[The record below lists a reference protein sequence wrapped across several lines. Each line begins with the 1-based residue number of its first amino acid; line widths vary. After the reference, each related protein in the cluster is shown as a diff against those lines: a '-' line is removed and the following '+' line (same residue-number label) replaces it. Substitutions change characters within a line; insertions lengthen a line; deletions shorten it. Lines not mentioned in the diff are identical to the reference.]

1 MTLTSD
7 DRDGTRTFAALF
19 DGICGNVARAIRGKD
34 DVIRLTVTC
43 LVARGHL
50 LLEDVPG
57 VGKTS
62 LAKALARSVD
72 ARFGRVQF
80 TPDLLPSDVLG
91 SSVWNQGDGTFEFRP
106 GPVFTQLLLGDEINR
121 ASPKTQSA
129 LLEAMAEEQVTVD
142 GATYPLHR
150 PFMVIATQ
158 NPLEHHGTFPLP
170 ESQLD
175 RFLMKLSI
183 GYPDRAAELAL
194 LRDEDHDR
202 ALEQL
207 APIASAEDV
216 LAMGRAAAGV
226 HVADALAAY
235 LVDLADRSR
244 SSPMLGLG
252 ISPRASLGL
261 LRAARVWAAADG
273 RGFVTPDDIKDL
285 AVPVL
290 SHRVVV
296 GTDGRLG
303 GITAEETITEL
314 LRATPVPS

>member
-1 MTLTSD
+1 VTITSD
-7 DRDGTRTFAALF
+7 DRDGTRTFAELF
-19 DGICGNVARAIRGKD
+19 DGICANIDRAVRGKQ
-34 DVIRLTVTC
+34 DVVRLTVTC
-43 LVARGHL
+43 LLARGHV

-91 SSVWNQGDGTFEFRP
+91 SSVWNQSDGTFEFRP

-142 GATYPLHR
+142 GSTYPLHR

-183 GYPDRAAELAL
+183 GYPGRDDELAL
-194 LRDEDHDR
+194 LREEDHDSV
-202 ALEQL
+202 LDQL
-207 APIASAEDV
+207 RPVATAQDV
-216 LAMGRAAAGV
+216 VAMSHAAQGV

-235 LVDLADRSR
+235 VVDLAARSR
-244 SSPMLGLG
+244 TSPLLGLG

-261 LRAARVWAAADG
+261 LRAARVRAAADG
-273 RGFVTPDDIKDL
+273 RSFATPDDVKAL

-290 SHRVVV
+290 AHRVVV

-303 GITAEETITEL
+303 GVSAEETITEL
-314 LRATPVPS
+314 LRTTPVPG